1 MKKPMPILILAVL
14 PAMALASGDHAGG
27 HRMDGHQMMH
37 GHEGHQMHGMHKDAH
52 ASTAGRPGDPDK
64 VSRTIE
70 ITMDDAMRFDPD
82 RIQVQ
87 AGETVRLF
95 VRNIGMLQHELVI
108 GTMAE
113 LQEHAA
119 MMRDMPDMQH
129 DEPNMT
135 APGPGQVGGMVWH
148 FDEPGTFDF
157 ACLVPGHLEAGMVG
171 KIEVR

>member
-14 PAMALASGDHAGG
+14 PVMALASGDHAGG
-27 HRMDGHQMMH
+27 HRMEGHPMMH
-37 GHEGHQMHGMHKDAH
+37 DHDMPGMHKDTH
-52 ASTAGRPGDPDK
+52 ASMAGRPGDPDK

-108 GTMAE
+108 GTMVE

-119 MMRDMPDMQH
+119 MMRAMPDMQH

-135 APGPGQVGGMVWH
+135 APGPGQVGGMVWR

>member
-1 MKKPMPILILAVL
+1 MKKSISILIAGVL
-14 PAMALASGDHAGG
+14 PAVVLASGDHAGG
-27 HRMDGHQMMH
+27 HGKDDSQMMH
-37 GHEGHQMHGMHKDAH
+37 GHAMHGMHKDTH
-52 ASTAGRPGDPDK
+52 ATAAGRPGDPDR

-113 LQEHAA
+113 LQEHAD
-119 MMRDMPDMQH
+119 MMRAMPDMRH

-135 APGPGQVGGMVWH
+135 APGPGQVGGMVWK

-157 ACLVPGHLEAGMVG
+157 ACLVPGHLEAGMAG